1 MDYLCKGLQGLPARR
16 KAAGFT
22 QEEFAE
28 ALGVTRSALAA
39 WETGRAWPSAA
50 ILPQIADLLLCS
62 IDELYKA
69 PAPTDYWMIFDSW
82 APGGYWATCETCER
96 KDCRHAGK
104 YFIACEHHTKNTNKG
119 D

>member
-1 MDYLCKGLQGLPARR
+1 MDYLCKGLQGLPGRR
-16 KAAGFT
+16 KTAGFT
-22 QEEFAE
+22 QEAFAE

-69 PAPTDYWMIFDSW
+69 PAPEPGQTEDAFVSTDVVKIYGDSRVIEQFTREGSGT
-82 APGGYWATCETCER
+82 P
-96 KDCRHAGK
+96 
-104 YFIACEHHTKNTNKG
+104 
-119 D
+119 

>member
-62 IDELYKA
+62 IDELYRLPDTEPGA
-69 PAPTDYWMIFDSW
+69 GDDPLSNPNVVRFYADSRVIEQFTREGNGT
-82 APGGYWATCETCER
+82 P
-96 KDCRHAGK
+96 
-104 YFIACEHHTKNTNKG
+104 
-119 D
+119 

>member
-1 MDYLCKGLQGLPARR
+1 MDYLNRGLQGLPSRR

-22 QEEFAE
+22 QEAFAE

-62 IDELYKA
+62 IDELYKLPE
-69 PAPTDYWMIFDSW
+69 PAPEQPDDGFVSTDVVRLY
-82 APGGYWATCETCER
+82 GGGRVIEQFTREGSGTP
-96 KDCRHAGK
+96 
-104 YFIACEHHTKNTNKG
+104 
-119 D
+119 

>member
-1 MDYLCKGLQGLPARR
+1 MDYLNRGLQGLPGRR

-22 QEEFAE
+22 QEAFAE

-62 IDELYKA
+62 IDDLYKQPETEPGQA
-69 PAPTDYWMIFDSW
+69 EDAFVSTDVVRFYADARVIEQFTREGNGT
-82 APGGYWATCETCER
+82 P
-96 KDCRHAGK
+96 
-104 YFIACEHHTKNTNKG
+104 
-119 D
+119 

>member
-22 QEEFAE
+22 QEAFAE

-50 ILPQIADLLLCS
+50 ILPLIADLLLCS
-62 IDELYKA
+62 IDDLYKL
-69 PAPTDYWMIFDSW
+69 PAPD
-82 APGGYWATCETCER
+82 PGPTEGFMGPDDVENCSGATTEQ
-96 KDCRHAGK
+96 
-104 YFIACEHHTKNTNKG
+104 YIAEGSGTP
-119 D
+119 

>member
-22 QEEFAE
+22 QEAFAE

-69 PAPTDYWMIFDSW
+69 PAPEPDQTEDAFVSADVVKIYADSRVIEQFNTVEGD
-82 APGGYWATCETCER
+82 AP
-96 KDCRHAGK
+96 
-104 YFIACEHHTKNTNKG
+104 
-119 D
+119 

>member
-28 ALGVTRSALAA
+28 ALGVMRSALAA

-62 IDELYKA
+62 IDELYRLPDTEPGAGDDPLSNPNVVRLYGGGRVIEQFNTQEGDA
-69 PAPTDYWMIFDSW
+69 P
-82 APGGYWATCETCER
+82 
-96 KDCRHAGK
+96 
-104 YFIACEHHTKNTNKG
+104 
-119 D
+119 

>member
-22 QEEFAE
+22 QEAFAE

-39 WETGRAWPSAA
+39 WETGRAWPSAS

-62 IDELYKA
+62 IDALYKLPDTEPGAAEDSFSNPNVVRLYGGGRVIEQLTTVEGDA
-69 PAPTDYWMIFDSW
+69 P
-82 APGGYWATCETCER
+82 
-96 KDCRHAGK
+96 
-104 YFIACEHHTKNTNKG
+104 
-119 D
+119 